1 MHGGY
6 WKHMVADRVLQ
17 AAALLCLSYR
27 EGVSMPC
34 GLQFLYAYYAYIWQK
49 IRGVQQKPSHCCMY
63 MAKLATTS

>member
-27 EGVSMPC
+27 EGIDA
-34 GLQFLYAYYAYIWQK
+34 L
-49 IRGVQQKPSHCCMY
+49 RPSIPVCILCIHL
-63 MAKLATTS
+63 AKNQRCPAEA